1 MASEIK
7 KSLVPLPCR
16 PAGERCGEMFTL
28 DQKKFEEVLVRLKL
42 LTKDQLDEMKI
53 ESVRSGKDLDEV
65 ILLSKALSHEDI
77 VKAKAIS
84 VGVPYVDLSSLKVD
98 QNILRNITRE
108 LAKKYKAVPF
118 GFSGNMLNVAMVDP
132 NNVQVIEFI
141 ERKSGFRVNPYM
153 ASEEGIQRII
163 DQYQDLSKEVSEA
176 LRSVEII
183 PSVKLED
190 GSKVEDLVQ
199 DAPVTRAV
207 NTILEYA
214 AKARASDIHV
224 EPQENSLKIRYRIDG
239 VLRETM
245 SLPTHIQAALVSR
258 IKILSNLKIDEHR
271 VPQDGRFDV
280 NIENH
285 QIDVRVAISPTVHG
299 EKVVMRLLDK
309 SAGVINLEELG
320 LRGDPYKLVESA
332 TKRPHGMILSTG
344 PTGSGKTTTL
354 YAVLSKI
361 NTPEVNI
368 ITLEDPVEY
377 QVAGVNQIQV
387 NVPVGLTFASGLR
400 SILRQDPDVVMV
412 GEIRDSETANLAV
425 QSALT
430 GHTVLSTL
438 HTNNASGVLPRLLD
452 MEIEPFLI
460 ASTVSTVIGQR
471 LVRKICQKCRHS
483 YKASP
488 ALVEAIKKN
497 VGDILP
503 ATKEDSEKLGYEN
516 LPKKGSEQFSLFRP
530 KGCPEC
536 SNTGYYG
543 RIGIFEVFGMTVEM
557 EKMVVSHATT
567 TEIQKL
573 ACQQGMI
580 TMRQDGFLKALSGVT
595 TIEEVISRVTET

>member
-1 MASEIK
+1 
-7 KSLVPLPCR
+7 
-16 PAGERCGEMFTL
+16 MFIL
-28 DQKKFEEVLVRLKL
+28 DQKKFENVLVSLKL
-42 LTKDQLDEMKI
+42 LTHDQLDEVKI
-53 ESVRSGKDLDEV
+53 ESVRSGKELDEV
-65 ILLSKALSHEDI
+65 IFQNKLVSKEDL

-108 LAKKYKAVPF
+108 WAKKYKAVPF

-141 ERKSGFRVNPYM
+141 ERKSSFRVNPYM
-153 ASEEGIQRII
+153 ASEEGIERVI
-163 DQYQDLSKEVSEA
+163 DQYQDLSREVSEA
-176 LRSVEII
+176 LRSVEITPTI
-183 PSVKLED
+183 NLEE
-190 GSKVEDLVQ
+190 GKEVGDLVQ

-224 EPQENSLKIRYRIDG
+224 EPHENALKIRYRIDG

-245 SLPTHIQAALVSR
+245 SLPAHIQAALVSR

-271 VPQDGRFDV
+271 IPQDGRFDV
-280 NIENH
+280 NLANH
-285 QIDVRVAISPTVHG
+285 QIDIRVSVSPTVHG

-309 SAGVINLEELG
+309 SGGVISLEELG
-320 LRGDPYKLVESA
+320 LVGDLYKLVESA
-332 TKRPHGMILSTG
+332 TKRPHGMVLSTG

-354 YAVLSKI
+354 YAVLTKI
-361 NTPEVNI
+361 NTPAVNI

-377 QVAGVNQIQV
+377 HVDGVNQIQV
-387 NVPVGLTFASGLR
+387 NSAVGLTFASGLR
-400 SILRQDPDVVMV
+400 SILRQDPDVIMV
-412 GEIRDSETANLAV
+412 GEIRDSETAGLAV

-430 GHTVLSTL
+430 GHMVLSTL

-452 MEIEPFLI
+452 MDIEPFLI

-471 LVRKICQKCRHS
+471 LVRKVCEKCKEK

-488 ALVEAIKKN
+488 ALAEAIKKT
-497 VGDILP
+497 VGDLLP
-503 ATKEDSEKLGYEN
+503 QKKEDFEKLGYLN
-516 LPKKGSEQFSLFRP
+516 LPKKDAAEFTLWRA
-530 KGCPEC
+530 KGCPQC
-536 SNTGYYG
+536 SNTGYFG
-543 RIGIFEVFGMTVEM
+543 RIGIFEVFGMTTEM
-557 EKMVVSHATT
+557 EKLVVSHATT
-567 TEIQKL
+567 TQIQKL
-573 ACQQGMI
+573 ARDQGMI

-595 TIEEVISRVTET
+595 TIEEVVSRVTET